1 MVSAQLAKPALC
13 LLACICG
20 TSASLLTRRTQTP
33 GCSNSDGIA
42 GYNFSHRGLWIP
54 GYQLNGEGFSKQSCS
69 EKCSQQEGCKAFS
82 GAFEVGGNGACYT
95 YTATG
100 KNVLAGTDRAY
111 RKCDKSLV
119 PATDS
124 TETVKFLTSLHLVDR
139 KAMTEADLVT
149 MAEGMEKQLDNV
161 TATMG
166 IADLKMR
173 RLKSMV
179 AGAAATLVGATR
191 LASVTALTATGN
203 SGNLKAIA
211 RARENINRSFEFL
224 NSTNVSVD
232 KVLLKVK
239 GRAPK
244 PGMQTGPSLND
255 LAPNVTDLEDKM
267 NKLNDPATLKEI
279 DSMVASYKNF
289 TGTIE
294 GEVNVVLRGHLRG
307 LVDTQREALKNYT
320 TAFNPEKKDPCCT
333 PGCK

>member
-1 MVSAQLAKPALC
+1 MVRAQLANPALC

-20 TSASLLTRRTQTP
+20 ASASSLLTRRTQTP
-33 GCSNSDGIA
+33 GCSNSDGVA

-54 GYQLNGEGFSKQSCS
+54 GYQLNGEGFSKQRCS
-69 EKCSQQEGCKAFS
+69 EKCSQLDGCKAFS

-95 YTATG
+95 YAATG

-111 RKCDKSLV
+111 RKCEKPLA
-119 PATDS
+119 PP
-124 TETVKFLTSLHLVDR
+124 TETVKFLTALHLVDR
-139 KAMTEADLVT
+139 KVMTEADLVT

-179 AGAAATLVGATR
+179 AGAAATLMGATR
-191 LASVTALTATGN
+191 LASVTALTAAGN
-203 SGNLKAIA
+203 SGNLKSIA
-211 RARENINRSFEFL
+211 RAKETINRSFEFL

-232 KVLLKVK
+232 KMLLKVK
-239 GRAPK
+239 GRTPK
-244 PGMQTGPSLND
+244 PGVKTGPSLNE
-255 LAPNVTDLEDKM
+255 LAPNVTDLEEKM

-279 DSMVASYKNF
+279 DSMVSSYNNF